1 MLRKMMMNR
10 RYRHP
15 MTITMLLLFVYK
27 VLIPA
32 LLTFNIKRIK
42 TVILITK
49 FEFVS
54 YYYMK
59 INKDYKKLFLW
70 MFQNADYISRKA
82 MIRSFYF
89 SKTLNPYG
97 KYKNFIPTMEK
108 WSEEMKNN
116 KNWKGSLD
124 LSKIRKNDDE

>member
-1 MLRKMMMNR
+1 MNR

-27 VLIPA
+27 VLIPV

-42 TVILITK
+42 AVILITK
-49 FEFVS
+49 FEFIS

-59 INKDYKKLFLW
+59 INKDSKKLFLW
-70 MFQNADYISRKA
+70 MFQNADYLTRKR
-82 MIRSFYF
+82 MIRNFYF
-89 SKTLNPYG
+89 SKTLIPYG
-97 KYKNFIPTMEK
+97 KYKNFIPDMEK
-108 WSEEMKNN
+108 WSEEMKND

-124 LSKIRKNDDE
+124 LSKIRKNDDG